1 MEVPPLLAPPRR
13 GTPRARREPLPPAW
27 NAPPSAPRWGRARGG
42 RDGVLP
48 SVAAS
53 ALLHGALAAAL
64 LFWPDLRPQ
73 EPPQL
78 PPPAF
83 DIVFGAQEAARSAEE
98 PAEGMQSPPAPPAP
112 PAPMDAPAMAPPP
125 APPAPPAP
133 QAPVPPTPPLAQA
146 PPLPPVPQPPLPVPP
161 SPQPP
166 VQQAMPLPVPPPPV
180 PPPPRPPEPPVA
192 MAEPLPGTVELIPA
206 TPLELPRRFDIPLPP
221 APPPPPPQPRPQVAQ
236 RPPAPQLTLPEG
248 FQLGGR
254 SAPPPGRPGTRGLD
268 TTVDPRFL
276 EGRTAADPMARV
288 TGANVGADW
297 RAAFRRW
304 LDQNM
309 RYPMDAAMRGEDG
322 RVRVTITANPD
333 GTVRSVRMAMPST
346 SPSLN
351 SGTTRPFN
359 GARLPAFPP
368 GADPNGV
375 TIELT
380 VDYVLIRGR

>member
-1 MEVPPLLAPPRR
+1 MTEVPGLLARPRR
-13 GTPRARREPLPPAW
+13 GTPRARREPVPPAR
-27 NAPPSAPRWGRARGG
+27 NAPPPAPRWGRGREG
-42 RDGVLP
+42 RDGFGV

-64 LFWPDLRPQ
+64 VFWPDLRRP

-83 DIVFGAQEAARSAEE
+83 DIVFGAQPEARSSPE
-98 PAEGMQSPPAPPAP
+98 PAEGLESPPAPAAP
-112 PAPMDAPAMAPPP
+112 PAPVDGPPVAPPP
-125 APPAPPAP
+125 APPAPV
-133 QAPVPPTPPLAQA
+133 QPPLPLPQQA
-146 PPLPPVPQPPLPVPP
+146 LPLPPVPP
-161 SPQPP
+161 SPVPP
-166 VQQAMPLPVPPPPV
+166 VQQAMPVPPPPI
-180 PPPPRPPEPPVA
+180 PPPPAPPRPPEPAPA
-192 MAEPLPGTVELIPA
+192 ALAERLPGTVDLFPE

-221 APPPPPPQPRPQVAQ
+221 PPPPPPRPQVAQ
-236 RPPAPQLTLPEG
+236 RPPAPALTLPEG

-254 SAPPPGRPGTRGLD
+254 SAPPPGRPRTRGLD

-276 EGRTAADPMARV
+276 EGRASADPMARV

-297 RAAFRRW
+297 RGAFRRW

-309 RYPMDAAMRGEDG
+309 SYPMDAAMRGEDG
-322 RVRVTITANPD
+322 RVRVVITANPD
-333 GTVRSVRMAMPST
+333 GTVRSVRMAMPSS